1 MFAEYYPFIKATHI
15 GLVQASGLL
24 FALRGVATLAGSDI
38 GLRKSVRWISY
49 AIDIALLGAALGLLW
64 ILHLNPITT
73 PWLALKLAILVAYIV
88 FGSFALK
95 RARTRPGR
103 LIAFGAAVFCFA
115 TMYRIARLHDP
126 LGALWGL
133 WTVGT

>member
-1 MFAEYYPFIKATHI
+1 MLAEFYPMIKSAHV

-24 FALRGVATLAGSDI
+24 FVLRGITTLGGSTI
-38 GLRKSVRWISY
+38 GLRKSVRWLSY
-49 AIDIALLGAALGLLW
+49 VIDIALLGAALCLLW
-64 ILHLNPITT
+64 ILHLNPIAT
-73 PWLALKLAILVAYIV
+73 PWLALKLAILVMYIV
-88 FGSFALK
+88 FGSYALK

-126 LGALWGL
+126 SGVLWGL
-133 WTVGT
+133 WS